1 MRIITL
7 GAPGLGPAL
16 AEHLSLP
23 HIRRVE
29 EVRTDDFVLDGA
41 PRDLG
46 EARAL
51 DAVLRGRAAEVDAVL
66 VLGEAPGAVLEHYFG
81 RVIELPADDA
91 LAAALDA
98 LREVLLAA

>member
-1 MRIITL
+1 MRIITW
-7 GAPGLGPAL
+7 GAPGLGVAL
-16 AEHLSLP
+16 AEQLSLP

-51 DAVLRGRAAEVDAVL
+51 DAMLRGRAAEVDAVL
-66 VLGEAPGAVLEHYFG
+66 VHGEAPEAVLEHYFG
-81 RVIELPADDA
+81 RVIELPAEDA